1 MARRLVALYVQLC
14 HNNLRS
20 SEIVQYLYT
29 SIRRGRKRPNEVIR
43 VSFAMSRMHRISY
56 TVMPLDTETQLSRS

>member
-14 HNNLRS
+14 HSSLRS
-20 SEIVQYLYT
+20 SRIVQYT